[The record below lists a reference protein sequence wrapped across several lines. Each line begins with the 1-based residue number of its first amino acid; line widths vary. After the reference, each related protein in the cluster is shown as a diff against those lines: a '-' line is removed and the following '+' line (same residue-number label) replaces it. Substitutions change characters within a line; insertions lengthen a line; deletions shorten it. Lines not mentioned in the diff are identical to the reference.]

1 MRAMTPIELPDL
13 PDDID
18 PDLWF
23 SCVHDASARDYFYN
37 ARWHTFPG
45 RMPAYCPSRHVS
57 FRVSLAELPSE
68 LPVAT
73 RYWVEGFLVG
83 NMPTQPYVEDE
94 DDPALIRWRA
104 DATAYFDT
112 GYWPRSDE
120 TDAP

>member
-1 MRAMTPIELPDL
+1 MRTMTPTDVPDL

-23 SCVHDASARDYFYN
+23 PCVHDASERDYLCN

-45 RMPAYCPSRHVS
+45 RMPAYCPSRGVS
-57 FRVSLAELPSE
+57 FRVSRAELPSE

-83 NMPTQPYVEDE
+83 NMPRQPDVDDE
-94 DDPALIRWRA
+94 DDPALVQWQS
-104 DATAYFDT
+104 DASDYFDS
-112 GYWPRSDE
+112 GYWPRGDE